1 MEKSEKGENPK
12 IQYNG
17 DNGTNT
23 HILGS
28 TPPIIFQAHYLKEFE
43 KTQRKIKPA
52 KIQCSRIIFP

>member
-28 TPPIIFQAHYLKEFE
+28 TPPIIFQAHYFK
-43 KTQRKIKPA
+43 
-52 KIQCSRIIFP
+52 RIH

>member
-28 TPPIIFQAHYLKEFE
+28 TPPIIFQAHYLK
-43 KTQRKIKPA
+43 TQRKA
-52 KIQCSRIIFP
+52 KQNL